1 MQLLL
6 GSLHEMDSL
15 LMLMTFF
22 LQMEQALG
30 YEIYLFLQLLD
41 NV

>member
-22 LQMEQALG
+22 LQMEQVLG
-30 YEIYLFLQLLD
+30 YEIYLVLRLLGT
-41 NV
+41 V